1 MPMPTLLDVA
11 KRNASDSVVGLID
24 EAARQVPEI
33 SGQVQSR
40 GQTISVPN
48 VGAART
54 ISGMQYKT
62 RVRTGLP
69 TAGFRHANEGVA
81 ASKSTTELRLVECFN
96 LNPRWECDKVI
107 ADSNEDGPEA
117 FIAEEAA
124 AIVTAAFMTL
134 GRQFYY
140 GAGSGGDAKGHP
152 GLIQA
157 IDSSMVVDAGG
168 TTADTGSSV
177 WAVSFG
183 PRKVQWVLG
192 QNGSL
197 TVDDPRIESIT
208 DSGGNRF
215 TAYVQEMLAYPGVQV
230 GNRYSIGRI
239 KKLTADSGKT
249 LTDARIGALVAL
261 FPVGYMPDVLFM
273 SRRSL
278 EQLRASRT
286 ATNATGQEAPTPTM
300 WENIPI
306 MPTDSILDTESLS
319 L

>member
-1 MPMPTLLDVA
+1 MALPTLLDVA
-11 KRNASDSVVGLID
+11 KRNAADPVVGLID
-24 EAARQVPEI
+24 EAARQVPEL

-40 GQTISVPN
+40 GQVITVPN

-54 ISGMQYKT
+54 IPGMQYKT
-62 RVRTGLP
+62 LVRTSLP
-69 TAGFRHANEGVA
+69 TVGFRHANEGVA
-81 ASKSTTELRLVECFN
+81 ASKSGTELRLVECFN
-96 LNPRWECDKVI
+96 LNPRWECDKAV
-107 ADSNEDGPEA
+107 ADANVDGPEA
-117 FIAEEAA
+117 FIAEEAS
-124 AIVTAAFMTL
+124 AIVVASLMLL
-134 GRQFYY
+134 GKQFYY
-140 GAGSGGDAKGHP
+140 GAGTGGDAKGHP
-152 GLIQA
+152 GLIQGV
-157 IDSSMVVDAGG
+157 DSSMVVDAGG

-183 PRKVQWVLG
+183 PRKVQWVMG

-208 DSGGNRF
+208 DGNGNRF
-215 TAYVQEMLAYPGVQV
+215 TAYVQEMLAYPGVQI
-230 GNRYSIGRI
+230 GNKFSVGRI
-239 KKLTADSGKT
+239 KKLTADSGKG

-261 FPVGYMPDVLFM
+261 FPVGYLPDVLFM

-286 ATNATGQEAPTPTM
+286 ATNATGAEAATPTM

-306 MPTDSILDTESLS
+306 MPTDSILDTEALT